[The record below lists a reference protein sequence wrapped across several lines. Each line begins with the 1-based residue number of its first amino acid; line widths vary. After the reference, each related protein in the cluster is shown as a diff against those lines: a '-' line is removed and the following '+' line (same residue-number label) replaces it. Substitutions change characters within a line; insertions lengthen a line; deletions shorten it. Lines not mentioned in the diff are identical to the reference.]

1 MPGPKA
7 FFFSEASV
15 SGDVLAN
22 GVVLGSRDPSMEG
35 AVTRASELGVIAVG
49 LERTPFS
56 RFEIGRSAAVLVDAR
71 VLLSIGRS
79 SAERS
84 ARVVLAMAAR
94 LKESLAFALV
104 LLCADS

>member
-1 MPGPKA
+1 MPGPRV